1 MKLGKIVGTV
11 VATQKNE
18 ALIGAKLLVV
28 QDLKLDFT
36 FGSGSLVCVDSV
48 GAGIGD
54 VVLYVSG
61 SSARLTDASKDR
73 PVDATVIAIV
83 DTVEVEGQVVFS
95 KGAS

>member
-18 ALIGAKLLVV
+18 GLVGAKLLVV
-28 QDLKLDFT
+28 QDLKMDLSE
-36 FGSGSLVCVDSV
+36 GSGSVVCVDSV
-48 GAGIGD
+48 GAGVGD

-61 SSARLTDASKDR
+61 SSARLTDISKDR
-73 PVDATVIAIV
+73 PVDATVVAIV
-83 DTVEVEGQVVFS
+83 DTVEVGDQVVFS

>member
-18 ALIGAKLLVV
+18 ALIGATLLVV
-28 QDLKLDFT
+28 QDLKLDIAPA
-36 FGSGSLVCVDSV
+36 SGSVVCVDSV

-54 VVLYVSG
+54 IVLYVSG
-61 SSARLTDASKDR
+61 SSARLTEVSKDR

-83 DTVEVEGQVVFS
+83 DIVEVEGQVVFS

>member
-18 ALIGAKLLVV
+18 ALIGATLLVV
-28 QDLKLDFT
+28 QDLKLDLAPA
-36 FGSGSLVCVDSV
+36 SGSLVCVDSV

-61 SSARLTDASKDR
+61 SSARLTEVSKDR

>member
-28 QDLKLDFT
+28 QDLKLDIAPA
-36 FGSGSLVCVDSV
+36 SGSVVCVDSV

-61 SSARLTDASKDR
+61 SSARLTEVSKDR

>member
-28 QDLKLDFT
+28 QDLKLDIVPA
-36 FGSGSLVCVDSV
+36 SGSVVCVDSV

-61 SSARLTDASKDR
+61 SSARLTEVSKDR

>member
-18 ALIGAKLLVV
+18 ALIGATLLVV
-28 QDLKLDFT
+28 QDLKLDLAPA
-36 FGSGSLVCVDSV
+36 SGSLVCVDSL

-61 SSARLTDASKDR
+61 SSARLTEVSKDR